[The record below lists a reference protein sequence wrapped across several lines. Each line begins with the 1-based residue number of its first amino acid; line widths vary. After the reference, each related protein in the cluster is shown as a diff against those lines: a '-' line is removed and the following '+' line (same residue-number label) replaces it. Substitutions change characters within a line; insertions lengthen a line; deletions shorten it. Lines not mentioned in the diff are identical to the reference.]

1 MTEIDP
7 KLKGEDQDTGA
18 ETLEQMPDWNE
29 HKEELE
35 KEKSKEQRQ
44 VDDLEVLFSF
54 CDEKDVLEILRS
66 DDYGKL
72 LDNDISLVDLFN
84 ANALFYEQ
92 YHTDGYTKDYEW
104 RGSDDPQNVWHLLE
118 IEEGRFH
125 NDPMARVHLKKKD
138 RDLRTRDRI
147 ERIGLLK
154 GMGKYERA
162 NEEREKGYALEED
175 VIRAREAKETIA
187 TIANLYVGEDLSN
200 KRMKQFKEILA
211 LKANGSELSEKQ
223 KNFLKKDLNDV
234 ADRLLYD
241 GHVLSEERANNILNG
256 LDSAVEEF
264 DEDMRDGN
272 ESIARGDLV
281 SRMAYAKNAIDNF
294 IVAGHSDLVYKAQD
308 KLAEMTDKYFDV
320 LVTTDMT
327 RMSSDFNRLESIDD
341 LVFGYSNPFM
351 SADRAKQFNLCRTED
366 GLFVDQYVIDDP
378 DRIVDYIGE
387 PSGYI
392 HGKLEYEGTMFISKK
407 AKVLKELG
415 VSDEAILRNCFNLS
429 AIDFA
434 DANSYY
440 DGSGA
445 RLVEAG
451 VDKKKIAKKLFI
463 DSPYIFT
470 IDQTSDDPYSPEM
483 PKSDVEI
490 LEDAGFTMTE
500 IAKAST
506 PDVISRNLA
515 KFLERGVDA
524 KELAKY
530 MVSYTEVFEKNIT
543 RRYDDGTYLFSKERL
558 KGFQDMWVCD
568 KNHPE
573 GRMVKKWGMLVGD
586 GIDFA
591 FANLDVLAENG
602 VTEEDI
608 LEEMKTFDCAP
619 FGKYIPRLLEQPQF
633 DKQKVMD
640 MAYKQYVEHCKWM
653 KEKGRC
659 SDKTFKQETD
669 PQYYYATIIEQLT
682 EEKKKER
689 DEYFSQVLEN
699 KE

>member
-7 KLKGEDQDTGA
+7 KLKGKDQDTGA
-18 ETLEQMPDWNE
+18 EILEQMPDWNE
-29 HKEELE
+29 RKEELE

-92 YHTDGYTKDYEW
+92 YHADGYTKDYDW

-118 IEEGRFH
+118 IEEGRFQ
-125 NDPMARVHLKKKD
+125 DVPMARVHLKKKD
-138 RDLRTRDRI
+138 RDLRARDKI

-175 VIRAREAKETIA
+175 VIRAKEAKETIA

-200 KRMKQFKEILA
+200 ERTKQFKEILA
-211 LKANGSELSEKQ
+211 LRANGGELSEEQ
-223 KNFLKKDLNDV
+223 KSFLKEDLNDV

-241 GHVLSEERANNILNG
+241 GHVLTEERANNILDG
-256 LDSAVEEF
+256 LDFAVEKF

-272 ESIARGDLV
+272 ESIVRGDLV
-281 SRMAYAKNAIDNF
+281 SRMAYAKNAIDDF

-320 LVTTDMT
+320 LVTTDVT
-327 RMSSDFNRLESIDD
+327 HMSSDFNRLESIDD

-351 SADRAKQFNLCRTED
+351 LADRAKQFNLCRTED

-387 PSGYI
+387 PSGYK
-392 HGKLEYEGTMFISKK
+392 HRTFEYDNTIFISEE

-415 VSDEAILRNCFNLS
+415 VSDEAILRNCHNLS
-429 AIDFA
+429 AVDFA
-434 DANSYY
+434 DDNSHY

-451 VDKKKIAKKLFI
+451 VDKKKIIKEVFCSNGPKDLRQPFEKEGY
-463 DSPYIFT
+463 PYHDESRVDVLERNGFEIT
-470 IDQTSDDPYSPEM
+470 DIAQT
-483 PKSDVEI
+483 
-490 LEDAGFTMTE
+490 F
-500 IAKAST
+500 T
-506 PDVISRNLA
+506 PDAISRNLA
-515 KFLERGVDA
+515 KFLERGADA
-524 KELAKY
+524 KELTKY
-530 MVSYTEVFEKNIT
+530 MMSYKEEFEENIT
-543 RRYDDGTYLFSKERL
+543 QRNDDGSYMSYKMWFE
-558 KGFQDMWVCD
+558 GPQDMWVWD

-573 GRMVKKWGMLVGD
+573 GRMINKWGMRGD
-586 GIDFA
+586 GKDYV
-591 FANLDVLAENG
+591 FANLDALAENE

-608 LEEMKTFDCAP
+608 LEEMKNGDCYP
-619 FGKYIPRLLEQPQF
+619 FGKYVPRLLEQPQF

-640 MAYKQYVEHCKWM
+640 MAYKKYVERLKWE
-653 KEKGRC
+653 KEKGYCDDER
-659 SDKTFKQETD
+659 FKQETD
-669 PQYYYATIIEQLT
+669 PQYYYTKIIEQLT

-689 DEYFSQVLEN
+689 GEYFSQILEN